1 MKKQVDFAV
10 RVLTL
15 NPGGI
20 NGGYT
25 SRGATERI
33 LSEHPFSEGWEINSI
48 QNVQMSADGVSVLL
62 LLVKYET
69 DTVSVKSK

>member
-1 MKKQVDFAV
+1 MKQIDFAV

-25 SRGATERI
+25 SQGATQKI
-33 LSEHPFSEGWEINSI
+33 MLEHPFSDGWQVDSI
-48 QNVQMSADGVSVLL
+48 QNVQMSADGISVML
-62 LLVKYET
+62 LLVKYES
-69 DTVSVKSK
+69 DTMPTKSK

>member
-1 MKKQVDFAV
+1 MKRQVDFAV

-33 LSEHPFSEGWEINSI
+33 LSEHPFSEGWEIVST
-48 QNVQMSADGVSVLL
+48 QNVQMSADGISVLL

>member
-1 MKKQVDFAV
+1 MKRQVDFAV